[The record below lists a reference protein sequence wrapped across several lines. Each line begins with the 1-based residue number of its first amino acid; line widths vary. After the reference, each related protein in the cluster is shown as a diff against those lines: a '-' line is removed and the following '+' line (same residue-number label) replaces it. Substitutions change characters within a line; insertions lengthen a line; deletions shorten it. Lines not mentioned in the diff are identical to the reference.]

1 MEGNG
6 NPQINQC
13 QSGCKFSIEH
23 TCELIQHEKRIQVF
37 QFTPES
43 QQTQQSK
50 STNNSTPRWKKSQEN
65 KDPWIKIAKKN
76 KHILIKKNIKN
87 KPSNAPPNNSTLTL
101 TLRLGQDLLDHQPWL
116 IKTRG
121 MIWSRHDFPHETRNS
136 AWLVLIQ

>member
-50 STNNSTPRWKKSQEN
+50 STNNSTPRWKKKLKKTKTHESKLPKKQTHTN
-65 KDPWIKIAKKN
+65 KKKY
-76 KHILIKKNIKN
+76 
-87 KPSNAPPNNSTLTL
+87 
-101 TLRLGQDLLDHQPWL
+101 
-116 IKTRG
+116 
-121 MIWSRHDFPHETRNS
+121 
-136 AWLVLIQ
+136 

>member
-50 STNNSTPRWKKSQEN
+50 STNNSTPRWKKNSRKQRPMNQNCQKKQTHTN
-65 KDPWIKIAKKN
+65 KKKY
-76 KHILIKKNIKN
+76 
-87 KPSNAPPNNSTLTL
+87 
-101 TLRLGQDLLDHQPWL
+101 
-116 IKTRG
+116 
-121 MIWSRHDFPHETRNS
+121 
-136 AWLVLIQ
+136 